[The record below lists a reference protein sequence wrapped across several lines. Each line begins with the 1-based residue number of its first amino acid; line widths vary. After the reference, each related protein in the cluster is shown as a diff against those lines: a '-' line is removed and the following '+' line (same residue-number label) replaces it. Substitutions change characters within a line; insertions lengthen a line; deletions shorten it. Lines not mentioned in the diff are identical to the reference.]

1 MLDRLRRILR
11 RVMALEEGSGQS
23 AAQRLQVVLVQD
35 RTTFSNEILE
45 DLKNDLISAIS
56 KYAVIDTDAIEVDV
70 RRTGSSITLVT
81 NIPIRGAQRGRAEGR
96 SSPG

>member
-81 NIPIRGAQRGRAEGR
+81 NIPIRGAQRGRAEGT

>member
-1 MLDRLRRILR
+1 MLDRLRRMLR

-35 RTTFSNEILE
+35 RTTFSSEILE

-81 NIPIRGAQRGRAEGR
+81 NIPIRGAQRGRAEGT

>member
-1 MLDRLRRILR
+1 MLDRLRRMLR
-11 RVMALEEGSGQS
+11 RVLALEEGSGQS

-45 DLKNDLISAIS
+45 DLKNDLIAAIS

-70 RRTGSSITLVT
+70 RRTGSSVTLVT
-81 NIPIRGAQRGRAEGR
+81 NIPIRGAQRGRAEGT